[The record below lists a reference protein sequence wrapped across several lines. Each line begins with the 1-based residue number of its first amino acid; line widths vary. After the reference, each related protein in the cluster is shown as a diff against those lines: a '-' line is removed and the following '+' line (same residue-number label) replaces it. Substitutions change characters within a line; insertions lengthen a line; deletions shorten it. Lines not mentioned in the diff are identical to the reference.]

1 MPQTRLHVPIR
12 KVGYAMN
19 RVIAKLKAELM
30 VMSTTKR
37 REMAALVVANSVEK
51 MLMKARRDQ
60 LALKP

>member
-1 MPQTRLHVPIR
+1 
-12 KVGYAMN
+12 MN